1 MRDLT
6 NYLHIPYL
14 IVKDLHGEL
23 SDKERLTLEQWLD
36 EREDN
41 KLLFEKIR
49 NQRDSQQ
56 RIQLVK
62 KLHKNSAWKRVDR
75 ATGGKRSWITYC
87 IRYAAVVVFVISS
100 IFFRDVFTAG
110 KIFPNAVTFRS
121 PY

>member
-41 KLLFEKIR
+41 KLGNYI
-49 NQRDSQQ
+49 
-56 RIQLVK
+56 
-62 KLHKNSAWKRVDR
+62 H
-75 ATGGKRSWITYC
+75 
-87 IRYAAVVVFVISS
+87 
-100 IFFRDVFTAG
+100 
-110 KIFPNAVTFRS
+110 
-121 PY
+121 PYSHSK

>member
-62 KLHKNSAWKRVDR
+62 KLHKNKY
-75 ATGGKRSWITYC
+75 TNTY
-87 IRYAAVVVFVISS
+87 
-100 IFFRDVFTAG
+100 
-110 KIFPNAVTFRS
+110 
-121 PY
+121 

>member
-100 IFFRDVFTAG
+100 IFFVMYLLPE
-110 KIFPNAVTFRS
+110 KSSQMPLH
-121 PY
+121 